1 MSHKCVRCGAVY
13 EDNDAS
19 ILRGC
24 KCGSIFFLYMK
35 TVEDVQQIKEIEN
48 ELKRQDT
55 TLERELSK
63 KIEEKKA
70 EEVKLEEPR
79 IEPEE
84 FEEKIEVAKKIEKK
98 IKVSRSKFGVETV
111 KIPREGVYEI
121 NLEALMGRRPL
132 IILEK
137 GKVYF
142 IHLPSAFER
151 LKERF

>member
-1 MSHKCVRCGAVY
+1 MGHKCVRCGTIY

-35 TVEDVQQIKEIEN
+35 TAEDVQQIKEIES

-55 TLERELSK
+55 TLEKELSK
-63 KIEEKKA
+63 KIEEKKVG
-70 EEVKLEEPR
+70 EVKLVV
-79 IEPEE
+79 EPEK
-84 FEEKIEVAKKIEKK
+84 FEEKIEVAKKIERKMEVPRK
-98 IKVSRSKFGVETV
+98 KFGIETV
-111 KIPREGVYEI
+111 KIPKEGIYEI
-121 NLEALMGRRPL
+121 NLEALMGKKPL
-132 IILEK
+132 IILEQ